1 MLVDNPGDQEGGGL
15 YQPSLDYT
23 GKHTGRPS
31 AIGSIGPGPLEGTHI
46 HSLTHSCLHAISVQL
61 GGNHGRMLTTL
72 CYQLGFFSRRRKD
85 KEEPVADGKA
95 AEEL

>member
-46 HSLTHSCLHAISVQL
+46 HSLTHTL
-61 GGNHGRMLTTL
+61 MLTHHK
-72 CYQLGFFSRRRKD
+72 CAVR
-85 KEEPVADGKA
+85 GKSQTDVNNSLLSA
-95 AEEL
+95 WLL